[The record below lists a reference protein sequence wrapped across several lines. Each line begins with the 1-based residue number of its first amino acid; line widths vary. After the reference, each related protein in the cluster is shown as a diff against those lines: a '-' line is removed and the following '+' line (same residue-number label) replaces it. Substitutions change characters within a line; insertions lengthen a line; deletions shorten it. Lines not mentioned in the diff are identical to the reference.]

1 MGTCAHEWKVSGDHK
16 GFSGKFR
23 KSRILTCAMRGL
35 INPPTLLRPHIRG
48 RKDPLHRVDQEEDED
63 PAVSRFRGI
72 LQPEWLDLVLVQVRE
87 CDASVSFRDHIANIL
102 HTRGVPG
109 MNTLQFTKF
118 GRRRWRVTYESM
130 S

>member
-1 MGTCAHEWKVSGDHK
+1 
-16 GFSGKFR
+16 
-23 KSRILTCAMRGL
+23 MRGL
-35 INPPTLLRPHIRG
+35 VNPPTLLRPHICG

-63 PAVSRFRGI
+63 PTVTRLHRI

-87 CDASVSFRDHIANIL
+87 CDTSVSFRDHIANIL

-109 MNTLQFTKF
+109 MNTLQFTEL
-118 GRRRWRVTYESM
+118 GRCWWRVTYESM